1 MIFKNYYKILGLTK
15 NTKSTQDEI
24 KSAYREQA
32 KKYHPDVNVN
42 NKSAEERFKDINEAY
57 RILSDLAQKKKYD
70 RSWNSYI
77 GKKLQREKMSDK
89 EVRVNDIVN
98 MFFGTQVSKKSQ
110 GNFNEPIKGEN
121 IETQIDISIKEA
133 FEGTTKKL
141 SFASKSKEKNN
152 ILTLEIPQGIK
163 QSQII
168 RVEGK
173 GKKGKNGGNNGDLL
187 VKINIK
193 DSTIHKL
200 KGNDVYV
207 NLYVTPWDA
216 ALGAKLTVPNID
228 GEVSLLIPKGTQSG
242 DKISIPNKGYFIDD
256 KQRGNLVIETKVVV
270 PKIMSDEEKEL
281 FTKLREVS
289 KFNPNNDIVNIK

>member
-15 NTKSTQDEI
+15 HTKSTQDEI
-24 KSAYREQA
+24 KAAYREQA

-57 RILSDLAQKKKYD
+57 RILSNLSQKKKYD
-70 RSWNSYI
+70 KSWNNYI
-77 GKKLQREKMSDK
+77 GKKLQKEKMTDK
-89 EVRVNDIVN
+89 EVKVNDIVN

-121 IETQIDISIKEA
+121 IETKIDISIKEA

-141 SFASKSKEKNN
+141 SFASKTNEKDN

-163 QSQII
+163 QSQVLRI
-168 RVEGK
+168 EGK
-173 GKKGKNGGNNGDLL
+173 GKKGKNGGNDGDLL
-187 VKINIK
+187 IKINIK
-193 DSTIHKL
+193 NSSTHKL
-200 KGNDVYV
+200 KGNDIYT

-216 ALGAKLTVPNID
+216 ALGAKLLVPNID
-228 GEVSLLIPKGTQSG
+228 GEVSLIIPKGTQSG
-242 DKISIPNKGYFIDD
+242 DKISIPNKGYYVDD
-256 KQRGNLVIETKVVV
+256 QKRGNLIIETKVAV
-270 PKIMSDEEKEL
+270 PKKMTDEEKDL
-281 FTKLREVS
+281 FIKLREIS